1 MIIRTV
7 YKQPSYRHG
16 DTILT
21 AREKIDDVYAVGDTV
36 WIVDALGAE
45 IARWEVVGV
54 EGRLIEVKV
63 LGVG

>member
-1 MIIRTV
+1 MITRTV

-21 AREKIDDVYAVGDTV
+21 AREKIDDVYTVGDTV
-36 WIVDALGAE
+36 SIVDTLGAE

-54 EGRLIEVKV
+54 EGRVIEAKV
-63 LGVG
+63 LRVG